1 MRIQIFD
8 TAEQVG
14 QAAAMLL
21 GAQLLRKPD
30 SVLGLA
36 TGSSPIPIYDA
47 LARLYERGVLDFSR
61 ATTFNLDEYIGL
73 PAEHPQSYRYF
84 MQQHLFSRV
93 NIRPEATHIPNGCAP
108 DMAAEAAAYDEAIRQ
123 AGGLDVQ
130 LLGIGRNG
138 HIGFNEP
145 GDCFISRCH
154 VVDLSESTIAA
165 NARFFDA
172 AAEVPRQAISLGIG
186 RIMEAR
192 QVLLVAT
199 GESKREAI
207 AQTISGNITAK
218 VQASILQTHPNV
230 LLLLDRNAAAG
241 IT

>member
-1 MRIQIFD
+1 MRIRIFD
-8 TAEQVG
+8 TPEQVG
-14 QAAAMLL
+14 RAAAMIL

-47 LARLYERGVLDFSR
+47 LARQYEQGVLDFSR
-61 ATTFNLDEYIGL
+61 VTTFNLDEYIGL
-73 PAEHPQSYRYF
+73 SADHPKSYRYF
-84 MQQHLFSRV
+84 MNQHLFSRV
-93 NIRPEATHIPNGCAP
+93 NIRREATHVPNGCAA
-108 DMAAEAAAYDEAIRQ
+108 DMAAEAIAYDEAIRT

-145 GDCFISRCH
+145 GACFVSNCH

-165 NARFFDA
+165 NARFFA
-172 AAEVPRQAISLGIG
+172 SETEVPRQAISLGIG

-192 QVLLVAT
+192 RVLLVAT
-199 GESKREAI
+199 GPSKVDAI
-207 AQTISGNITAK
+207 ARTVHGNITPQ
-218 VQASILQTHPNV
+218 VQASILQAHPDAM
-230 LLLLDRNAAAG
+230 LLLDRAAAAG
-241 IT
+241 IQ

>member
-8 TAEQVG
+8 SPDQVG
-14 QAAAMLL
+14 QAAATLL
-21 GAQLLRKPD
+21 GAQILRKPD

-36 TGSSPIPIYDA
+36 TGASPIPIYEA
-47 LARLYERGVLDFSR
+47 LARQYEQGVLDFSR
-61 ATTFNLDEYIGL
+61 VTTFNLDEYIGL
-73 PAEHPQSYRYF
+73 TGEHPQSYRYF
-84 MQQHLFSRV
+84 MEQHLFRRV
-93 NIRPEATHIPNGCAP
+93 NVRPEATHVPNGCAA
-108 DMAAEAAAYDEAIRQ
+108 DMLAEAAAYDEAIRQ

-145 GDCFISRCH
+145 GDCFISECH

-165 NARFFDA
+165 NARFFA
-172 AAEVPRQAISLGIG
+172 SEAEVPRQAISLGIG

-199 GESKREAI
+199 GERKAEAI
-207 AQTISGNITAK
+207 ARTVRGDITPR
-218 VQASILQTHPNV
+218 VQASILQAHPDV
-230 LLLLDRNAAAG
+230 LLLLDRAAAG
-241 IT
+241 DIM

>member
-1 MRIQIFD
+1 MRIRMFD
-8 TAEQVG
+8 TPAQAC

-21 GAQLLRKPD
+21 GAQLLRKPE

-36 TGSSPIPIYDA
+36 TGSSPIPIYEA
-47 LARLYERGVLDFSR
+47 LARLHAQGVLDFSR
-61 ATTFNLDEYIGL
+61 VTTFNLDEYVGL
-73 PAEHPQSYRYF
+73 PAEHPQSYRRF
-84 MQQHLFSRV
+84 MEEHLFQRV
-93 NIRPEATHIPNGCAP
+93 NIRREATHIPNGCAA
-108 DMAAEAAAYDEAIRQ
+108 DLAAEAAAYDEAIRQ

-145 GDCFISRCH
+145 GDRFISDCH

-165 NARFFDA
+165 NARFFA
-172 AAEVPRQAISLGIG
+172 SAAEVPRQAVSVGIG

-199 GESKREAI
+199 GESKAEAI
-207 AQTISGNITAK
+207 ARTVRGDITPQ
-218 VQASILQTHPNV
+218 VQASVLQAHPDAI
-230 LLLLDRNAAAG
+230 LLLDRAAAAG
-241 IT
+241 IM

>member
-1 MRIQIFD
+1 MQIRIFD
-8 TAEQVG
+8 TVEQVG

-21 GAQLLRKPD
+21 GAQILRKPD

-36 TGSSPIPIYDA
+36 TGSSPVPIYEA
-47 LARLYERGVLDFSR
+47 LIRQHEQGVLDFSR
-61 ATTFNLDEYIGL
+61 VTTFNLDEYIGL
-73 PAEHPQSYRYF
+73 SAEHPQSYRYF
-84 MQQHLFSRV
+84 MNQHLFSRV
-93 NIRPEATHIPNGCAP
+93 NIRREATHVPGGCAA

-145 GDCFISRCH
+145 GESFISHCH

-165 NARFFDA
+165 NARFFA
-172 AAEVPRQAISLGIG
+172 SAAEVPRQAISLGIG

-199 GESKREAI
+199 GESKAEAI
-207 AQTISGNITAK
+207 ARTVHGDVTPQ
-218 VQASILQTHPNV
+218 VQASILQTHPDAI
-230 LLLLDRNAAAG
+230 LLLDRAAAALL
-241 IT
+241 